1 MGAGEETRRRG
12 CEVGERW
19 VGIES
24 ARCSSAD
31 APLGPATAKLRL
43 PTTLRAVVI
52 VVGCAP
58 PCCWPWPGS
67 AVGACVGRRM
77 VVSQEALTRQQWE
90 RTYQLS
96 SHTTIRLKNSR
107 RDEYMAPAR
116 CGERRYFNRVQEG
129 NMGSAPWSSISEP
142 SYHPSQ
148 ITPQGPHAH
157 RVSRMARP
165 RGQRKAF

>member
-1 MGAGEETRRRG
+1 MGGHGRWELGRRRG
-12 CEVGERW
+12 GAVCEVGERW

-67 AVGACVGRRM
+67 AEWVRV
-77 VVSQEALTRQQWE
+77 W
-90 RTYQLS
+90 
-96 SHTTIRLKNSR
+96 
-107 RDEYMAPAR
+107 DE
-116 CGERRYFNRVQEG
+116 E
-129 NMGSAPWSSISEP
+129 W
-142 SYHPSQ
+142 
-148 ITPQGPHAH
+148 
-157 RVSRMARP
+157 
-165 RGQRKAF
+165 